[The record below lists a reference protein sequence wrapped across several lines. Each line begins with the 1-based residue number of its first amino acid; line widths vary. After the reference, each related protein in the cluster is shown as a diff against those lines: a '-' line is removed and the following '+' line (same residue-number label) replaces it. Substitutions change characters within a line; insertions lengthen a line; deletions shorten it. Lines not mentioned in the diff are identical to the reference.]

1 MTTLTNNSHAIE
13 SSRAFCRRFCV
24 TVLTVAVVCP
34 GTLLALPNV
43 PEQQGWS
50 GFLGFGAGYTDIKS
64 NTVAGNRLVDGGK
77 NTISDIN
84 QSPESSDDFHPA
96 ANGEVAY
103 TFGNRNQIFFGTSL
117 EDAVTFDGA
126 MQLGWRKQA
135 DRPGIFQVGVLV
147 TSAVPAEVWE
157 DPYQTGTAR
166 SDTDRD
172 GPGLR
177 FQWDRI
183 FGTQLEWTLTY
194 RDIDID
200 TERSGQ
206 NVPGC
211 TATCQ
216 ALLDRNADFFGTR
229 LAWQFNLGK
238 GHILTPLV
246 GYRNMDAEGDA
257 VSYDDTYL
265 QLTYGYLG
273 GDKFTVVV
281 NALIGGQDFDEA
293 NPLYGIKQDSD
304 IVLLNATLFYKLSF
318 DSQRWQMFSTIQW
331 AESDSDINFHDNE
344 LFQIVIGAMYRF
356 GNQPMTRKSTASR

>member
-1 MTTLTNNSHAIE
+1 M
-13 SSRAFCRRFCV
+13 
-24 TVLTVAVVCP
+24 TVLTVALVCP
-34 GTLLALPNV
+34 GTLLAIQNV

-50 GFLGFGAGYTDIKS
+50 GFIGLGIGYTDVKS
-64 NTVAGNRLVDGGK
+64 NSAAGNRLVDGGK
-77 NTISDIN
+77 DTISDIN

-96 ANGEVAY
+96 AIGEVAY

-126 MQLGWRKQA
+126 AQLGWRKQA
-135 DRPGIFQVGVLV
+135 DRAGIFQVGVLV
-147 TSAVPAEVWE
+147 TAGVPAEVWE

-166 SDTDRD
+166 SDTDRE
-172 GPGLR
+172 GHGLR

-216 ALLDRNADFFGTR
+216 SSLDRNADLFGTR
-229 LAWQFNLGK
+229 LAWRFNLGN
-238 GHILTPLV
+238 GHILSPLV
-246 GYRNMDAEGDA
+246 GYRNMDAKGDA

-273 GDKFTVVV
+273 SDKFTVVG
-281 NALIGGQDFDEA
+281 NALIGRQDFDEA

-304 IVLLNATLFYKLSF
+304 SVLLNATFIYKLSF
-318 DSQRWQMFSTIQW
+318 ESQRWHLFSTIQW
-331 AESDSDINFHDNE
+331 AEIDSNINFHDSE
-344 LFQIVIGAMYRF
+344 LFQIVFGAMYRF
-356 GNQPMTRKSTASR
+356 DNRSMTRK